1 MAEKS
6 KQAELLS
13 QQTLD
18 AKNEVQ
24 VLKRKHATSL
34 RELTRELQIAHST
47 SSKTSQNVNT
57 LSLENNNHNLPIS
70 PNDHQGTSGI
80 QILISYTK

>member
-1 MAEKS
+1 M
-6 KQAELLS
+6 LS

-47 SSKTSQNVNT
+47 SSKTPQQGVNT
-57 LSLENNNHNLPIS
+57 LSIENNNHQPPIS
-70 PNDHQGTSGI
+70 PNSLQGN
-80 QILISYTK
+80 

>member
-1 MAEKS
+1 M
-6 KQAELLS
+6 S

-47 SSKTSQNVNT
+47 SAKTSQHNVNT
-57 LSLENNNHNLPIS
+57 LSMDNNNHNLPIS
-70 PNDHQGTSGI
+70 PNGHQGNLRI
-80 QILISYTK
+80 LMLISYHILNLLLKSI